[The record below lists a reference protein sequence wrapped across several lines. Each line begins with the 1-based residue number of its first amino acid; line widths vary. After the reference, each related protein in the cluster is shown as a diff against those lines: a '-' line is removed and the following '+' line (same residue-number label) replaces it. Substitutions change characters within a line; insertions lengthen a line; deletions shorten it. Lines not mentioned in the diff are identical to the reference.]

1 MKLWQPT
8 LIEKTQY
15 SLSIKFTYKFK
26 SKHIIPNVLLK
37 LNEINLFACGTTS
50 SICIFYISSKNRIEL
65 LNLYESNSD
74 IITMTLT
81 SKTNSICANAVFRV
95 LLWKYETIN
104 NKSENNVV
112 FTDKG
117 GHDGIVRA
125 VLCLENGNVVS
136 GGDDKKIIIWNE
148 NKDRLVRMDELI
160 GHNGPVVSLYQLK
173 EKNLI
178 SGDMYSVIY
187 IWDGFLYIYFF

>member
-1 MKLWQPT
+1 M
-8 LIEKTQY
+8 
-15 SLSIKFTYKFK
+15 
-26 SKHIIPNVLLK
+26 
-37 LNEINLFACGTTS
+37 
-50 SICIFYISSKNRIEL
+50 
-65 LNLYESNSD
+65 
-74 IITMTLT
+74 
-81 SKTNSICANAVFRV
+81 
-95 LLWKYETIN
+95 
-104 NKSENNVV
+104 V

-160 GHNGPVVSLYQLK
+160 GHNGPVVSLYQIK

-187 IWDGFLYIYFF
+187 IWDIPSGTILQELYQNGEIIRLYQPSVSKGKLLCSISSDNHFKVWERKS